1 MSAQKLPSTARS
13 ILSHALVSI
22 IFCQNIKKCSLSVHG
37 AMHLNRD
44 NSVRHSVSSM
54 TSEIDTDTDYSDNQ
68 DSNFIENVKM
78 KATPEKLDVRR
89 KIEDIL
95 EAKRL
100 RAEFDS

>member
-1 MSAQKLPSTARS
+1 
-13 ILSHALVSI
+13 
-22 IFCQNIKKCSLSVHG
+22 
-37 AMHLNRD
+37 
-44 NSVRHSVSSM
+44 M